1 MNVPHA
7 FQSVR
12 VAVAQK
18 GATVFAYI
26 LGYGG
31 SHEIIWTLTYL
42 LTMPK
47 KEEKGQVYCL
57 VNCCVCC
64 AKNVVHAFAT
74 LVEKS
79 VTASTVLL

>member
-1 MNVPHA
+1 MLSSVFGLLWRSKVP
-7 FQSVR
+7 QSSHTYSDT
-12 VAVAQK
+12 VAV
-18 GATVFAYI
+18 TRIV
-26 LGYGG
+26 
-31 SHEIIWTLTYL
+31 WTIAYL